1 MFRIEG
7 ENQQETISRVK
18 VVIDTVIQYYQQSPI
33 QHSQHRPLKL
43 FQSICSCEE
52 YVELMATIFG

>member
-7 ENQQETISRVK
+7 EDQQDTLSRVK

-33 QHSQHRPLKL
+33 QHSQHRTLKL

-52 YVELMATIFG
+52 YV